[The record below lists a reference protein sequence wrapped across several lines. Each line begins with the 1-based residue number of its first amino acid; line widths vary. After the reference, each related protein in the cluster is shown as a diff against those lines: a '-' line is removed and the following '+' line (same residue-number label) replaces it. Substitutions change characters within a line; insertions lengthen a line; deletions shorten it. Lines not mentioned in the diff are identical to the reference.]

1 MRGGDE
7 ARVAQGAGAHA
18 VGAYQL
24 GLLALT
30 LTLTL
35 IDPNH
40 EPEPEPEPEPNPEPV
55 PNPESTPTKVRA
67 LDTPSEG
74 RFLVC
79 VAFASGEWDE
89 LFVEVGRSTTLGSA

>member
-1 MRGGDE
+1 M
-7 ARVAQGAGAHA
+7 AQGAGAHA

-55 PNPESTPTKVRA
+55 PNLESTPTQVRA

-89 LFVEVGRSTTLGSA
+89 LFVEVGRRTR

>member
-1 MRGGDE
+1 M
-7 ARVAQGAGAHA
+7 AQGAGAHA
-18 VGAYQL
+18 VGAYHL

-55 PNPESTPTKVRA
+55 PNPESTPTQVRA

-89 LFVEVGRSTTLGSA
+89 LFVEVGRSTTLGSE

>member
-1 MRGGDE
+1 M
-7 ARVAQGAGAHA
+7 AQGAGAHA

-35 IDPNH
+35 IDPDH
-40 EPEPEPEPEPNPEPV
+40 EPEPEPEPNPEPV
-55 PNPESTPTKVRA
+55 PNPESTPTQVRA

-89 LFVEVGRSTTLGSA
+89 LFIEVGRSTR

>member
-1 MRGGDE
+1 M
-7 ARVAQGAGAHA
+7 AQGAGAHA

-55 PNPESTPTKVRA
+55 PNPESTPTQVRA

-89 LFVEVGRSTTLGSA
+89 LFVEVGRRTRQGVVLL